1 MEVFQ
6 AVPISSS
13 SSFNPHYSTA
23 KSEPFDELA
32 QDFEEKL
39 RVSEAGPDGSDAA
52 TASAEQEPQ
61 LEEEDE
67 EEEEEDGEDGDSDF
81 EFACLNPDG
90 SPVSADDVFDNG
102 RIRPF
107 FPLFNRDL
115 VFADDS
121 EADPSPSVHRPPLK
135 KVFAE
140 AGVGGGADEP
150 RGTYCEW
157 TARIVE
163 ETPPSPGNC
172 RKSNSTGS
180 SKLWRFRDLLPRSN
194 SDGRDAVV
202 MLTPPADAK
211 PSDGGVEKARRSTE
225 KAAKRKEAKVEEA
238 NKGKGKGKATAP
250 SAHEKHYV
258 KSRAVKESEKR
269 KSYLPYRRDL
279 LGLGFFTSV
288 NGLSKNLHPF

>member
-1 MEVFQ
+1 MEVYQ
-6 AVPISSS
+6 AASVSPPF
-13 SSFNPHYSTA
+13 SFHYSAA
-23 KSEPFDELA
+23 KPEPFDQLA
-32 QDFEEKL
+32 EDFREKL
-39 RVSEAGPDGSDAA
+39 DVFGAAPDESDAP

-61 LEEEDE
+61 PEE
-67 EEEEEDGEDGDSDF
+67 EDGDSDF
-81 EFACLNPDG
+81 EFACFNAGG

-107 FPLFNRDL
+107 FPLFGQDL
-115 VFADDS
+115 VFAES
-121 EADPSPSVHRPPLK
+121 DPGPSQPASPVK

-140 AGVGGGADEP
+140 AGVGGGVDEP
-150 RGTYCEW
+150 RGLYCEW

-163 ETPPSPGNC
+163 ETPPSPGSC

-202 MLTPPADAK
+202 MLTPPPADAK
-211 PSDGGVEKARRSTE
+211 PSGVEKAKGSAD
-225 KAAKRKEAKVEEA
+225 KAVERKEAKVEEA
-238 NKGKGKGKATAP
+238 AKKGKGKAKAMAP
-250 SAHEKHYV
+250 SAHERHYV

>member
-1 MEVFQ
+1 MEVYQ
-6 AVPISSS
+6 AVSVS
-13 SSFNPHYSTA
+13 SSFSPHYSAA
-23 KSEPFDELA
+23 KSESFDKLA
-32 QDFEEKL
+32 EDFEATLDISDGK
-39 RVSEAGPDGSDAA
+39 PDGSD
-52 TASAEQEPQ
+52 TVTETAEQEPQ

-67 EEEEEDGEDGDSDF
+67 EDGDSDF
-81 EFACLNPDG
+81 EFACLIPGG

-102 RIRPF
+102 QIRPF

-115 VFADDS
+115 VFADS
-121 EADPSPSVHRPPLK
+121 EPGPSLSPSVLRPPMK

-157 TARIVE
+157 TARIIE
-163 ETPPSPGNC
+163 ETPPSPGSC

-202 MLTPPADAK
+202 MLSPPADAK
-211 PSDGGVEKARRSTE
+211 PSDRGVEKARRSTE
-225 KAAKRKEAKVEEA
+225 KAVERKEAKVEEA
-238 NKGKGKGKATAP
+238 KKGKAKAKGKTTAP

-258 KSRAVKESEKR
+258 KSRAAKESEKR

>member
-1 MEVFQ
+1 MEVYQ
-6 AVPISSS
+6 AGSVSP
-13 SSFNPHYSTA
+13 SFNPHYWAA
-23 KSEPFDELA
+23 KSESFDKLA
-32 QDFEEKL
+32 EDFEAKL
-39 RVSEAGPDGSDAA
+39 DVSDGRPDGSDAV
-52 TASAEQEPQ
+52 TESAEQEPQ

-67 EEEEEDGEDGDSDF
+67 EDGDSDF
-81 EFACLNPDG
+81 EFACLIPGG

-102 RIRPF
+102 QIRPF

-115 VFADDS
+115 VFADS
-121 EADPSPSVHRPPLK
+121 EPDPSLSPSVLRPPMK

-150 RGTYCEW
+150 QGTYCEW

-163 ETPPSPGNC
+163 ETPPSPGSC
-172 RKSNSTGS
+172 QKSNSTGS
-180 SKLWRFRDLLPRSN
+180 SKLWRLRDLLPRSN

-202 MLTPPADAK
+202 MLSPPADAK
-211 PSDGGVEKARRSTE
+211 PSDRGVEKAKRSTE
-225 KAAKRKEAKVEEA
+225 KAVERKEADVEEA
-238 NKGKGKGKATAP
+238 KKGKGKGKGKTTAP
-250 SAHEKHYV
+250 SAHERHYV
-258 KSRAVKESEKR
+258 KSRAAKESDKR